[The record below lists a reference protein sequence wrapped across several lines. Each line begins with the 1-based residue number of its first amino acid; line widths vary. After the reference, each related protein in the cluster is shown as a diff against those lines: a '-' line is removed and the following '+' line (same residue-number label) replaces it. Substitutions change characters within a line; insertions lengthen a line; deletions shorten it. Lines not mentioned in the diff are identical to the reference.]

1 MQATCTG
8 EPYILRRTKHR
19 SHRGTRPVGNNGKV
33 FDRIR
38 RPRDV
43 KNPVTPPLLRH
54 VVVAGGELDEW
65 AAMSS
70 QQWDERIS
78 LLAGVAA
85 AHGARWVSVFPFGS
99 RSASET
105 TMEPIVREVSG
116 VRVSVSPHADG
127 RRRIADTLRGSTGVV
142 FDERSV
148 EELLHGEAGEPDLV
162 VVLGPPDRL
171 PPSLVW
177 ELAYS
182 ELVFVPVDWSDLDA
196 DRFDD
201 ALGVYFGRE
210 RRFGGVDE

>member
-8 EPYILRRTKHR
+8 EPYILRRAVHR
-19 SHRGTRPVGNNGKV
+19 SHRGTLLVGNNGRV
-33 FDRIR
+33 FDRFR
-38 RPRDV
+38 RQRDV
-43 KNPVTPPLLRH
+43 KTPVAASRLRH

-65 AAMSS
+65 ASMSS
-70 QQWDERIS
+70 DQWGERIAV
-78 LLAGVAA
+78 LATVAA
-85 AHGARWVSVFPFGS
+85 AHGAHWVSVFPFGARPS
-99 RSASET
+99 T
-105 TMEPIVREVSG
+105 GPTMEPLVREVSG
-116 VRVSVSPHADG
+116 VRVCVLPHADG
-127 RRRIADTLRGSTGVV
+127 RTRIAETLRGSTDVV

-162 VVLGPPDRL
+162 VVLGSPDRL

-182 ELVFVPVDWSDLDA
+182 ELVFVPVEWIALDS

-201 ALGVYFGRE
+201 ALGVFFGRE